1 MDDTVVMER
10 VGPVA
15 VLRLNRPAKLNAI
28 SYAMAD
34 RLLALLDRV
43 EADAGLHAV
52 IITGAGDRAVWRAAI
67 SPSFGPAFCRV
78 RIRRCATLSGA
89 ASG

>member
-34 RLLALLDRV
+34 RLLALQYFSRSL
-43 EADAGLHAV
+43 
-52 IITGAGDRAVWRAAI
+52 RAV
-67 SPSFGPAFCRV
+67 PVDFYLPF
-78 RIRRCATLSGA
+78 L
-89 ASG
+89 